1 MAWPLPPDAPRIV
14 AEALE
19 ALGEAPIPL
28 RAGPPAPA
36 QAVAAAIARAA
47 LAPERDVP
55 TPAWLRPRQATL
67 VRRALAALDAHG
79 GVMIAEPTGTGK
91 TWIALAAASLA
102 ARGPYHCLVP
112 AAIAD
117 QWRATAAR
125 LGMEVVVTSHE
136 RASRGRLPPAAA
148 VAIVDESHH
157 FRNPAT
163 RRYDH
168 AARWLVGRRAIL
180 LTATPVV
187 NRIADLSAQLA
198 LVLRDDALAHAGVA
212 SIRALGA
219 VQAGGGARMLPA
231 AIARVLL
238 ASGGPDRSLPERRIV
253 VEQPGGTFAEAVHA
267 IDALALSRSPAIAAL
282 IRGLLLRAAASSPA
296 ALAGALRRYRL
307 LLLHA
312 SDARAAGV
320 TPGRAAL
327 RQWIGEAAEQTALW
341 PLLADDGDPE
351 LVPEDLDAVTAAEA
365 VQAAALRS
373 ADAKAERLA
382 KVVAD
387 GRKTLVFTAARDT
400 ALWLRDR
407 VGTPVAWCTGERA
420 GIGHTAMPRSAVLA
434 GFQPPRPGNGHAEGH
449 GPHVL
454 IATDVAAEGLDLQ
467 RAERVVHYDLP
478 WTPTRLDQRE
488 GRAARLGS
496 LAATVDVV
504 RFDPPAAIERRL
516 GQMAIL
522 RRKAALPVRAGIA
535 GAALERWRS
544 VVERVAASGGT
555 ASADGAAGIGA
566 AGMATVTWSGR
577 RGVLASLSLME
588 AGAGGSAPSANLTAW
603 FGEDGEPVQDPGFLA
618 EALAEAAGTGAT
630 AGTGTGN
637 GNGPRAPAPRDLF
650 AAAMDLLRRHA
661 RTMLRDAH
669 AAPWLRAGP
678 APAARLLAKRLG
690 AAGRDAARRRSAR
703 EIDAIDRALRFV
715 SRGHTAGELRL
726 IAELAALPAP
736 DLLQRIQRLPGSRPP
751 GALTVR
757 LDGLILFRSESP
769 PLR

>member
-1 MAWPLPPDAPRIV
+1 MSWPLPPDAPRIV

-19 ALGEAPIPL
+19 ALGEAPLPL
-28 RAGPPAPA
+28 RAGPRAPA
-36 QAVAAAIARAA
+36 RVVAAAIARAA
-47 LAPERDVP
+47 LPPERDVP

-79 GVMIAEPTGTGK
+79 GVLIAEPTGTGK
-91 TWIALAAASLA
+91 TWIALATASLA
-102 ARGPYHCLVP
+102 ARGPHHCLVP

-125 LGMEVVVTSHE
+125 LGIDVVVTSHE
-136 RASRGRLPPAAA
+136 RASRGRLPPAGG

-163 RRYDH
+163 RRYEH
-168 AARWLVGRRAIL
+168 AARWLVGRRAML

-187 NRIADLSAQLA
+187 NRIADLCAQLA
-198 LVLRDDALAHAGVA
+198 LVLRDDALAHAGIA
-212 SIRALGA
+212 SLRALGT
-219 VQAGGGARMLPA
+219 VPAGGGARMLPA

-253 VEQPGGTFAEAVHA
+253 VEQPGGALAEAVRA
-267 IDALALSRSPAIAAL
+267 IDALALSRSPVIAAL

-341 PLLADDGDPE
+341 PLLAEDGDPE
-351 LVPEDLDAVTAAEA
+351 LVPEDLGAVTAAEA

-382 KVVAD
+382 AIVAD
-387 GRKTLVFTAARDT
+387 GRRTLVFTAARDT

-434 GFQPPRPGNGHAEGH
+434 GFQPLGSGNGHPGGN
-449 GPHVL
+449 GPQVL

-516 GQMAIL
+516 RQMAIL

-544 VVERVAASGGT
+544 VVERAAAGDIVAA
-555 ASADGAAGIGA
+555 AV
-566 AGMATVTWSGR
+566 ATVTWPGQA
-577 RGVLASLSLME
+577 GLLASLSLLE
-588 AGAGGSAPSANLTAW
+588 AGTGAPMPCANLAAW
-603 FGEDGEPVQDPGFLA
+603 FGSDGAPVQDAALLA
-618 EALAEAAGTGAT
+618 EALAAAAGTGTSAD
-630 AGTGTGN
+630 AGN
-637 GNGPRAPAPRDLF
+637 GARTGAPPDRDAF

-661 RTMLRDAH
+661 RALLRDAH
-669 AAPWLRAGP
+669 AAPWLRSGP

-715 SRGHTAGELRL
+715 SRGHTAGELQL

-736 DLLQRIQRLPGSRPP
+736 DLLQRIHRLPGSRPP
-751 GALTVR
+751 GTLAVR

>member
-1 MAWPLPPDAPRIV
+1 MSWPLPPDAPRIV

-19 ALGEAPIPL
+19 ALGEPPLSL

-36 QAVAAAIARAA
+36 RDVAAAIARAA
-47 LAPERDVP
+47 LPPERDVP
-55 TPAWLRPRQATL
+55 TPAWLRPRQARL
-67 VRRALAALDAHG
+67 VRRALAALDVHG
-79 GVMIAEPTGTGK
+79 GVLIAEPTGTGK

-102 ARGPYHCLVP
+102 ARGPHHCLVP
-112 AAIAD
+112 AGIAD
-117 QWRATAAR
+117 QWRATAGR
-125 LGMEVVVTSHE
+125 LGIDVVVTSHE
-136 RASRGRLPPAAA
+136 RASRGRLPPAGA

-163 RRYDH
+163 RRYEH

-187 NRIADLSAQLA
+187 NRIADLCAQLA
-198 LVLRDDALAHAGVA
+198 LALRDDTLAHAGVA
-212 SIRALGA
+212 SLRALGA
-219 VQAGGGARMLPA
+219 VQAGGGTRTLPA

-253 VEQPGGTFAEAVHA
+253 VEQPGGALAEAVQA

-341 PLLADDGDPE
+341 PLLAEDGDPE
-351 LVPEDLDAVTAAEA
+351 LVPDDLDAVTAAEA

-373 ADAKAERLA
+373 ADPKAERLA
-382 KVVAD
+382 AIVAD
-387 GRKTLVFTAARDT
+387 GRRTLVFTAARDT

-407 VGTPVAWCTGERA
+407 VAMPVAWCTGERA

-434 GFQPPRPGNGHAEGH
+434 GFQPPDPGNGHAGGK

-504 RFDPPAAIERRL
+504 RFEPPAVIERRL
-516 GQMAIL
+516 RQVAIL

-544 VVERVAASGGT
+544 VVERVAA
-555 ASADGAAGIGA
+555 ADAVPAAV
-566 AGMATVTWSGR
+566 ATVTWPGP
-577 RGVLASLSLME
+577 RGLLASLSLLE
-588 AGAGGSAPSANLTAW
+588 AGTGAPAPCANLTAW

-618 EALAEAAGTGAT
+618 EALAAAAGTTHTGALSSRGDF
-630 AGTGTGN
+630 AG
-637 GNGPRAPAPRDLF
+637 
-650 AAAMDLLRRHA
+650 AMDVLRRHA
-661 RTMLRDAH
+661 RALLRDAQ
-669 AAPWLRAGP
+669 AAPWFRTAP
-678 APAARLLAKRLG
+678 APAARLLARRLG

-703 EIDAIDRALRFV
+703 DIDTIDRALRFV

-726 IAELAALPAP
+726 IAELAALQAP
-736 DLLQRIQRLPGSRPP
+736 DLLQRIHRLPGTRPP
-751 GALTVR
+751 GALAVR
-757 LDGLILFRSESP
+757 LDGVILFRSESP

>member
-1 MAWPLPPDAPRIV
+1 MSWPLPPDAPRIV

-19 ALGEAPIPL
+19 ALGEAPLPL
-28 RAGPPAPA
+28 GAGAAAPA
-36 QAVAAAIARAA
+36 RVVAAAIARAA
-47 LAPERDVP
+47 LPPEREVP
-55 TPAWLRPRQATL
+55 APTWLRPRQATML
-67 VRRALAALDAHG
+67 RRALAALDAHG
-79 GVMIAEPTGTGK
+79 GVLIAEPTGTGK

-102 ARGPYHCLVP
+102 ARGPHHCLVP

-117 QWRATAAR
+117 QWRATAGR
-125 LGMEVVVTSHE
+125 LGVDVVVTSHE
-136 RASRGRLPPAAA
+136 RASRGRLPPAGG

-187 NRIADLSAQLA
+187 NRITDLCAQLA
-198 LVLRDDALAHAGVA
+198 LVLRDDALAQAGIA
-212 SIRALGA
+212 SLRALGA
-219 VQAGGGARMLPA
+219 AQAGRARTLPA
-231 AIARVLL
+231 ALARVVL
-238 ASGGPDRSLPERRIV
+238 ASGGPDRALPERRIV
-253 VEQPGGTFAEAVHA
+253 VEQTGGALAEAVRA
-267 IDALALSRSPAIAAL
+267 IDGLALSRSPPVAAL

-351 LVPEDLDAVTAAEA
+351 LVPDDLDAVAAAEA
-365 VQAAALRS
+365 AQAAALRS
-373 ADAKAERLA
+373 ANAKAERLA
-382 KVVAD
+382 AIVAD
-387 GRKTLVFTAARDT
+387 GRRTLVFTAARDT

-407 VGTPVAWCTGERA
+407 VGAPAAWCTGERA

-434 GFQPPRPGNGHAEGH
+434 GFQPARNNGACGAM
-449 GPHVL
+449 PHVL

-478 WTPTRLDQRE
+478 WTPARLDQRE
-488 GRAARLGS
+488 GRAARIGS
-496 LAATVDVV
+496 VAATVDVV
-504 RFDPPAAIERRL
+504 RFDPPPAIERRL
-516 GQMAIL
+516 RQLAIL

-544 VVERVAASGGT
+544 AVERLAGSAGSGGT
-555 ASADGAAGIGA
+555 AGTGGTAASGVGA
-566 AGMATVTWSGR
+566 VTWPGKP
-577 RGVLASLSLME
+577 GLLASLTLME
-588 AGAGGSAPSANLTAW
+588 SGTGAPAPCGNLTAW
-603 FGEDGEPVQDPGFLA
+603 FGEDGETVQDPGFLA
-618 EALAEAAGTGAT
+618 DALAAAADSGTGAA
-630 AGTGTGN
+630 AGSLTG
-637 GNGPRAPAPRDLF
+637 
-650 AAAMDLLRRHA
+650 AMDVLRRHA
-661 RTMLRDAH
+661 RALLRDAH
-669 AAPWLRAGP
+669 AAPWLRTGP
-678 APAARLLAKRLG
+678 APGARRLAKRLG

-703 EIDAIDRALRFV
+703 EIETIDRALRFV

-726 IAELAALPAP
+726 IAELAALPGP
-736 DLLQRIQRLPGSRPP
+736 DLMRRIHRLPASRPF
-751 GALTVR
+751 GALSVR

>member
-1 MAWPLPPDAPRIV
+1 MSWPLPPDAPRIV

-19 ALGEAPIPL
+19 ALGEAPLPM
-28 RAGPPAPA
+28 RAGPPASA
-36 QAVAAAIARAA
+36 RVVAAAIARAA
-47 LAPERDVP
+47 LPPEREVP
-55 TPAWLRPRQATL
+55 TPAWLRPSQATL

-79 GVMIAEPTGTGK
+79 GVLIAEPTGTGK

-102 ARGPYHCLVP
+102 ARGPHHCLVP
-112 AAIAD
+112 AALAD
-117 QWRATAAR
+117 QWRATAVR
-125 LGMEVVVTSHE
+125 LGIDVVVTSHE
-136 RASRGRLPPAAA
+136 RASRGRLPAAGA

-163 RRYDH
+163 RRYEH

-187 NRIADLSAQLA
+187 NRIADLCAQLA
-198 LVLRDDALAHAGVA
+198 LVLRDDSLAHAGIA
-212 SIRALGA
+212 SIRGLGA
-219 VQAGGGARMLPA
+219 VQAGGARTLPA

-238 ASGGPDRSLPERRIV
+238 ASTGPDRSLPERRVV
-253 VEQPGGTFAEAVHA
+253 VEQSGGALAEAVRT

-282 IRGLLLRAAASSPA
+282 IRSLLLRAAASSPA

-312 SDARAAGV
+312 ADARAAGV

-341 PLLADDGDPE
+341 PLLADDSDPE

-365 VQAAALRS
+365 AQAAALRS

-382 KVVAD
+382 AIVAD
-387 GRKTLVFTAARDT
+387 GRRTLVFTAARDT

-407 VGTPVAWCTGERA
+407 VGMPVAWCTGERA
-420 GIGHTAMPRSAVLA
+420 GIGHTAMPRLAVLA
-434 GFQPPRPGNGHAEGH
+434 GFRPHNPGNGHAGGI

-496 LAATVDVV
+496 LATTVDVI

-516 GQMAIL
+516 RQMAIL

-544 VVERVAASGGT
+544 VVERVAA
-555 ASADGAAGIGA
+555 ADIGA
-566 AGMATVTWSGR
+566 AGVAAVTWAGQ
-577 RGVLASLSLME
+577 RGLLASLSLVE
-588 AGAGGSAPSANLTAW
+588 ANTGAPAACANLTAW
-603 FGEDGEPVQDPGFLA
+603 FGDDGEPVQDPRLLA
-618 EALAEAAGTGAT
+618 DALSAAADIGIPTDAGNGTRDGAPPDRDAFAT
-630 AGTGTGN
+630 A
-637 GNGPRAPAPRDLF
+637 
-650 AAAMDLLRRHA
+650 MDVLRRHA
-661 RTMLRDAH
+661 RALLRDAH
-669 AAPWLRAGP
+669 AAPWLRTTP

-690 AAGRDAARRRSAR
+690 AAGREAARRRSAR
-703 EIDAIDRALRFV
+703 DIDTVDRALHFV

-751 GALTVR
+751 GALAVR
-757 LDGLILFRSESP
+757 LDGVILFRSESP